1 MRHMPRL
8 LALLAPLMFVVVT
21 GVAAQQP
28 TARLESEPSREMRME
43 VGETQLMHLSTKVV
57 RVSVADPEVA
67 DVQVVTPQQVLITA
81 KSVGYT
87 HLILWGA
94 NEEPLVVAVAVNR
107 NLDQLRAQF
116 TELFPGQDI
125 KVSAVDDLIVLSG
138 TVSDLRLPA
147 RAAEVASLHTER
159 LANLIKVTGD
169 QQVQLDVR
177 FAEVSRTGLR
187 RAGVNFLWRDTQR
200 GYVGGYSSAG
210 TAPGQYLTQRQFVP
224 GTGGGTAPPLVPAP
238 VASDGF
244 NFFFS
249 TGLSDFPFSAILSIM
264 REEGLAKVL
273 AEPSLVAL
281 SGQDAEF
288 HAGGE
293 VPILLAQQLGQVSV
307 RYKKFGVRLN
317 FTPTV
322 LSDRTMSLAMR
333 VEVSE
338 PDPAAG
344 VVLGGFQVPGFK
356 TRTSETTIRL
366 RDGQSF
372 AIAGLLSDQVRSL
385 ISKVPGLGDLPL
397 LGALFRSS
405 SYQRDET
412 ELLMVVTARLVR
424 PLQPDDT
431 PLMPG
436 EGEYND
442 PNDFELF
449 ILGYVDTD
457 DVEDYEKRRRERQQ
471 ASAPRAQVKP
481 SPRPARGSTP
491 PEQAAPKR
499 DTAPQPPPA
508 APEPPPA
515 SGDQT
520 EVSPSGIE
528 TTDGRALEGPLGPI
542 GFIRG

>member
-1 MRHMPRL
+1 
-8 LALLAPLMFVVVT
+8 
-21 GVAAQQP
+21 
-28 TARLESEPSREMRME
+28 
-43 VGETQLMHLSTKVV
+43 
-57 RVSVADPEVA
+57 
-67 DVQVVTPQQVLITA
+67 
-81 KSVGYT
+81 
-87 HLILWGA
+87 
-94 NEEPLVVAVAVNR
+94 
-107 NLDQLRAQF
+107 
-116 TELFPGQDI
+116 
-125 KVSAVDDLIVLSG
+125 
-138 TVSDLRLPA
+138 
-147 RAAEVASLHTER
+147 
-159 LANLIKVTGD
+159 
-169 QQVQLDVR
+169 
-177 FAEVSRTGLR
+177 
-187 RAGVNFLWRDTQR
+187 
-200 GYVGGYSSAG
+200 
-210 TAPGQYLTQRQFVP
+210 
-224 GTGGGTAPPLVPAP
+224 

>member
-1 MRHMPRL
+1 MPRL